1 MVAFISIRL
10 LPLPINRFFL
20 PRTFATFSLIDTTMH
35 LASLS
40 PIIGSLLLA
49 WLPLSNAAAGEGPTF
64 CQSVDKLKVTS
75 PLTFIRPVP
84 SFNLK
89 WSPDICLCQADGE
102 LTDATV
108 ERLNAK
114 ITSEGVSKLAK
125 KLGLDTLPDYW
136 EEMFV
141 RQAVIDAADAFVSR
155 VLAPD
160 LLTRTD
166 STPVAA

>member
-1 MVAFISIRL
+1 MIGDNDARCIVVSMSEKVANVRGRKNRL
-10 LPLPINRFFL
+10 MGRGSSRIEMN
-20 PRTFATFSLIDTTMH
+20 ATIFRPTGGATATMH

-89 WSPDICLCQADGE
+89 WSPDICLCQADGD
-102 LTDATV
+102 T
-108 ERLNAK
+108 NASAAS
-114 ITSEGVSKLAK
+114 ITAC
-125 KLGLDTLPDYW
+125 
-136 EEMFV
+136 
-141 RQAVIDAADAFVSR
+141 
-155 VLAPD
+155 
-160 LLTRTD
+160 RTNI
-166 STPVAA
+166 SSQ

>member
-1 MVAFISIRL
+1 
-10 LPLPINRFFL
+10 
-20 PRTFATFSLIDTTMH
+20 MH
-35 LASLS
+35 LASFPL
-40 PIIGSLLLA
+40 IIGSLLLA
-49 WLPLSNAAAGEGPTF
+49 FLPITIGANGDGPTF

-89 WSPDICLCQADGE
+89 WSPNICLCQSDGE

-136 EEMFV
+136 EEAFV
-141 RQAVIDAADAFVSR
+141 RQAVIDAANAFVSR
-155 VLAPD
+155 VRYVSSFNAY
-160 LLTRTD
+160 
-166 STPVAA
+166 